1 METQQDMSRP
11 ATGGPYEE
19 APGGIAAL
27 VCGILGLTAVPLVLS
42 IVSVVLATRA
52 RRVAG
57 QDPQHYRANLATAG
71 LILGL
76 IGIGM
81 ALISIPLLI
90 GLIFFW

>member
-11 ATGGPYEE
+11 ATGPYEE

-27 VCGILGLTAVPLVLS
+27 VCGILGLTAVPFVLS

-57 QDPQHYRANLATAG
+57 QDPQHYKANLATAG
-71 LILGL
+71 LILGW